1 MRGQTQEAIAKL
13 VRGASDEQLERRFGS
28 QIAQRAIFGGM
39 ARQFEPRFAVGFEGD
54 IAYELAHAG
63 NGAPP
68 DRWTLRVKDGA
79 AKALPGDNGSPAVTF
94 KLSVPDFARVL
105 AEEVDPLELMYAGR
119 FQVEGDLALA
129 GRVAEMFGARPTF

>member
-1 MRGQTQEAIAKL
+1 M
-13 VRGASDEQLERRFGS
+13 RGASDEQLERRFGS

-39 ARQFEPRFAVGFEGD
+39 ARQFEPRFAFGFEGD

-79 AKALPGDNGSPAVTF
+79 AKALPGDDGTPAVTF

-105 AEEVDPLELMYAGR
+105 AEEADPLELMYAGR